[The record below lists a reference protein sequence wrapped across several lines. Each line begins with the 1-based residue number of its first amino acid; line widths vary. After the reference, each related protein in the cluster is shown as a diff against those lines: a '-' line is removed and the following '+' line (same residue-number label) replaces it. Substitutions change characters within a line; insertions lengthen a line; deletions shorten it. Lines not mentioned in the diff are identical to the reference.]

1 MASLFFSR
9 PGFPFPDAVSISLL
23 LRLSSSLSSAANFL
37 PPFAIPADA
46 AVFAALGFVLPS
58 ATTLDPSRDDFA
70 DPSFAVATSFE
81 PPVASLEV
89 TVAFEDTGVF
99 GGVEEAR
106 PVPFEAAR
114 DVPLRARLVTGSP
127 RGGSSWSTSRF
138 GVASLAGFGS

>member
-9 PGFPFPDAVSISLL
+9 PGFPFPGAASISLL
-23 LRLSSSLSSAANFL
+23 PRLSSSLSSAPNFL
-37 PPFAIPADA
+37 APFAIPADA

-81 PPVASLEV
+81 PLDAA

-138 GVASLAGFGS
+138 